1 MSPSDWTGFTTVRGV
16 RRRLVILCSHVIRR
30 PLLILALAGLAF
42 VITRFGKDVPMLYG
56 MTPLG
61 AVLISWSMGRYRSVN
76 PAEEIGDEPQ
86 NRDAETT

>member
-1 MSPSDWTGFTTVRGV
+1 M
-16 RRRLVILCSHVIRR
+16 RRRLAILCSHVIRR

-42 VITRFGKDVPMLYG
+42 VITRFGKDFPMLYG

-61 AVLISWSMGRYRSVN
+61 AVLISWSMGRHRSVN